1 MALAKHE
8 NEDTFIAAQL
18 QQTLADLDE
27 DLEGRKVC
35 VTSEA
40 QKTETQP
47 VDAKSGCTLG
57 TSYMFLTE
65 IMRNNSGVGSR
76 RWFPQKWLL
85 CFRSRYPLQ
94 APTKYF

>member
-1 MALAKHE
+1 MKERGETQRFSPFSFSRQDEAMALAKHE

-40 QKTETQP
+40 RKTETRP
-47 VDAKSGCTLG
+47 VDAKSSCTLG
-57 TSYMFLTE
+57 TSCVFLTE
-65 IMRNNSGVGSR
+65 IV
-76 RWFPQKWLL
+76 
-85 CFRSRYPLQ
+85 RSSS
-94 APTKYF
+94 

>member
-8 NEDTFIAAQL
+8 NEDTVIAAQL

-40 QKTETQP
+40 QKTET
-47 VDAKSGCTLG
+47 
-57 TSYMFLTE
+57 
-65 IMRNNSGVGSR
+65 
-76 RWFPQKWLL
+76 
-85 CFRSRYPLQ
+85 
-94 APTKYF
+94 